1 MLVLSRK
8 PGQRIVIDDD
18 IIITVVELRQGRVVV
33 GIDAPK
39 DVNIAREEVAVNDQR
54 GSDI

>member
-18 IIITVVELRQGRVVV
+18 IIITVVELRPGRVVV
-33 GIDAPK
+33 GIDAPR
-39 DVNIAREEVAVNDQR
+39 DVNIAREEVAVNDTR
-54 GSDI
+54 GWDI

>member
-33 GIDAPK
+33 GIDAPR
-39 DVNIAREEVAVNDQR
+39 DVNIAREEVAVNDTR
-54 GSDI
+54 GWDI